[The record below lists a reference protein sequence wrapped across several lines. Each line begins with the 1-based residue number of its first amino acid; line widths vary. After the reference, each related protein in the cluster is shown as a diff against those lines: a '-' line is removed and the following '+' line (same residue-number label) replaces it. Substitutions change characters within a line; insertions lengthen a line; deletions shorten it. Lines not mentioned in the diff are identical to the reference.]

1 MEESIDRIREWENRT
16 GGFVNI
22 GNRGS
27 STSSSSGAPF

>member
-22 GNRGS
+22 PARGS
-27 STSSSSGAPF
+27 TTSSASGAPF